1 MNQAQKHLHRRAG
14 TSFTKAV
21 QQRCA
26 QMRPVVSAWSKKT
39 TGAGFSA

>member
-1 MNQAQKHLHRRAG
+1 MNQAQQHLHSHAG

-26 QMRPVVSAWSKKT
+26 QMRLVVSIWSKKT